1 MISRSSLTMT
11 ACAVVVASINPAAH
25 ADEGMW
31 LPSQLPSLA
40 TTLHER
46 GLELLPKKL
55 TELTDWPMDAVVSLG
70 FCSASF
76 VSPDGLVVTNHHC
89 GIGPLQYNSTPQK
102 NLVTDGFLA
111 HTKGE
116 ELPAAPTQHVYVT
129 EAISDVTTSV
139 RANLTPQMDGYARY
153 MAIDAAKK
161 RLVQGCEQPGYR
173 CDVYAFNG
181 GDSYRL
187 IKQREIRD
195 VRLVYAPPYAIGQF
209 GGEVD
214 NWKWPRHGGD
224 FLFLRAYVAKD
235 GSSVPYSKDNV
246 PYRPKHW
253 LSVNAKGVEAG
264 DFVMVAG
271 YPGSTSRYRLAE
283 ELQGTRDNGHPL
295 FIEMAQAFT
304 GIVADVGKTKPE
316 VPVKYAGAVGWYGNY
331 TQKYQG
337 DLEAFA
343 RSDALQ
349 VKQARDAALDQ
360 WLAQQKPGGNIDAAA
375 LRTDIARL
383 RTLIDTQSQH
393 RERDMI
399 VSMLQRGG
407 MFHATYEIVR
417 LADERRKPDAER
429 EVGYQK
435 RDEARLSADEQK
447 LDHEM
452 DTTVEARKLV
462 YLLQRYVKL
471 PATDHLPALDKWL
484 DGASDEAA
492 ITKKVSA
499 LFAGTRLTDTASRVK
514 WLDATPAQI
523 RASDDTWLQWMSTL
537 MPDLLVLERETKA
550 FTGDEVLLRPRY
562 VQALAAYY
570 AARGLPIYPDANTTL
585 RVTFGNVK
593 GYEPRDGVVNV
604 PFTTAEGLAQKSGA
618 KPFDVPA
625 AEVTAIRAKA
635 YDGFASPALGTL
647 PVNFL
652 SNVDITGG
660 NSGSPTLD
668 KKGRLVGLAFDGE
681 WEGIDGDWL
690 YDPRLFRTIH
700 VDVRYMLWVMHHLGH
715 ADNLLEEMHVPI
727 AN

>member
-1 MISRSSLTMT
+1 MT
-11 ACAVVVASINPAAH
+11 ACAVVVASIYPAAY

-31 LPSQLPSLA
+31 QPSQLPSLA
-40 TTLHER
+40 ATLQER
-46 GLELLPKKL
+46 GLELVPKKL

-102 NLVTDGFLA
+102 NLVDDGFLA
-111 HTKGE
+111 RTKGE
-116 ELPAAPTQHVYVT
+116 ELPAAPTQRVYVT

-139 RANLTPQMDGYARY
+139 KAKLTPQMDGYARY

-161 RLVQGCEQPGYR
+161 QLVQGCEQPGYR
-173 CDVYAFNG
+173 CDVYTFNG

-195 VRLVYAPPYAIGQF
+195 VRLVYAPPYGIAQF

-214 NWKWPRHGGD
+214 NWMWPRHGGD

-235 GSSVPYSKDNV
+235 GSSAPYSKDNV

-253 LSVNAKGVEAG
+253 LSVNPKGVEAG

-271 YPGSTSRYRLAE
+271 YPGYTNRYRLAE
-283 ELQGTRDNGHPL
+283 ELQEARDKEHPL
-295 FIEMAQAFT
+295 FIELAQGFSN
-304 GIVADVGKTKPE
+304 IVADVGKTKPE
-316 VPVKYAGAVGWYGNY
+316 VPVKYADIVGTYDNY
-331 TQKYQG
+331 VKKDQG

-343 RSDALQ
+343 RSNALE
-349 VKQARDAALDQ
+349 VKQAREAALDQ
-360 WLAQQKPGGNIDAAA
+360 WLAQQKPGGSVDAAA
-375 LRTDIARL
+375 LRADIGRL
-383 RTLIDTQSQH
+383 RTLVDARTRH
-393 RERDMI
+393 RERDI
-399 VSMLQRGG
+399 TLAMLKRGG
-407 MFHATYEIVR
+407 LFNATYEIVR
-417 LADERRKPDAER
+417 LADERQKPDAER

-435 RDEARLSADEQK
+435 RDEARLLANEKK
-447 LDHEM
+447 LDRQM
-452 DTTVEARKLV
+452 DPSVESRKLV

-471 PATDHLPALDKWL
+471 PATDHLPSLDKWL

-499 LFAGTRLTDTASRVK
+499 LFAGTRLTDTATRVK

-523 RASDDTWLQWMSTL
+523 HASDDTWLQWMSAL
-537 MPDLLVLERETKA
+537 MPDLLTLERETKA
-550 FTGDEVLLRPRY
+550 FTGEEALLRPRY

-570 AARGLPIYPDANTTL
+570 AVRGLPIYPDANFTL

-593 GYEPRDGVVNV
+593 GYEPRDGVINA
-604 PFTTAEGLAQKSGA
+604 PFTTAEGIVQKSGA
-618 KPFDVPA
+618 KPFDIPA
-625 AEVTAIRAKA
+625 VELTAIRAKA
-635 YDGFASPALGTL
+635 YDGFASPKLGTL

-652 SNVDITGG
+652 SNLDITGG

-668 KKGRLVGLAFDGE
+668 KNGRLVGLAFDGE

-690 YDPRLFRTIH
+690 YDPRVFRTIH
-700 VDVRYMLWVMHHLGH
+700 VDIRYMLWVMHHLGH
-715 ADNLLEEMHVPI
+715 ADNLLEEMHVPV